1 MLVYTAVD
9 TLPALMND
17 EIYKIGKLREALQN
31 GEFDK
36 VDDPL
41 LVLQRDYDLDDD
53 KTLQQY
59 SQQEETDP
67 RHSANLEN
75 LYALVQIIQ
84 DEMRFVLQPNFI
96 GKMRHDN
103 MINDR
108 INKYYDT
115 GIKKYA
121 RQIRIYCDALIQFD
135 HLPAKMFGDYRRLES
150 LIMKTDGVQS
160 EEYLLKL
167 LSIARQN
174 IPPNLITENSY
185 VIDSNAVDP
194 NRVSE
199 G

>member
-135 HLPAKMFGDYRRLES
+135 HLPANAFGDYRRLES

>member
-9 TLPALMND
+9 TLPAIFND
-17 EIYKIGKLREALQN
+17 EIYKIGKIREALKN
-31 GEFDK
+31 GVFDK
-36 VDDPL
+36 VDNPL
-41 LVLQRDYDLDDD
+41 LTLQREYDLEDD
-53 KTLQQY
+53 KKLQY
-59 SQQEETDP
+59 YAQQEETDP
-67 RHSANLEN
+67 IHSANLEN
-75 LYALVQIIQ
+75 LYELCQIIQ
-84 DEMRFVLQPNFI
+84 NEMKFVLQPNFN

-115 GIKKYA
+115 GIKKFA
-121 RQIRIYCDALIQFD
+121 RQIRIYIDSLIQFD
-135 HLPAKMFGDYRRLES
+135 HLPANKFGDYRRLES
-150 LIMKTDGVQS
+150 LILKTDGVQS